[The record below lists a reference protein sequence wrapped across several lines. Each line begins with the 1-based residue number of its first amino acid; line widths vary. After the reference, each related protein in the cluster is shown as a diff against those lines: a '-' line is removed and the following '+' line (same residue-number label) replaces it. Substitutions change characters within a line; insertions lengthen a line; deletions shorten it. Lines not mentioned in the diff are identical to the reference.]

1 MIIVIKIHIIVRV
14 NIIIIIIFLSYIL
27 IDQVSLF
34 NKIISLDNIIL
45 CDVSGS
51 FTYNTII

>member
-14 NIIIIIIFLSYIL
+14 TIIIIIIFLSYIL